1 MTIFALFIW
10 GVFLWMARS
19 VWRMRALPL
28 WRRGLPLALLAGSGT
43 SWIMAAELGHIAPLH
58 WLSTALC
65 PTMAL
70 AGGRVTRPPLTMTSA
85 ADTNS
90 RERQRSRPNL
100 SD

>member
-43 SWIMAAELGHIAPLH
+43 SWIMAAETTRARAA
-58 WLSTALC
+58 TA
-65 PTMAL
+65 
-70 AGGRVTRPPLTMTSA
+70 
-85 ADTNS
+85 
-90 RERQRSRPNL
+90 
-100 SD
+100 